1 MRAIRIQH
9 YQPIRVA
16 SVIALV
22 LWLVLFSITAQAAV
36 DARIDRSSVRLG
48 ETITLVVETDDA
60 SQTLDIDTSL
70 LTTDFHL
77 LDTRNE
83 SMVSFTNGVQSA
95 TIRTLYVLEPKHT
108 GSINIPGFKLG
119 KLSTRPIEITVE
131 DAPAAAVGEP
141 PVVFMEV
148 ESNTDRVYVHSQLA
162 LTVRLYYRYSLTEGS
177 LPDPQVEHAT
187 LVKLGETSMN
197 ATRNGVGYRALERVY
212 AVFPER
218 SGELIIPEIS
228 FLGRVN
234 EPSKKRNSLFTPMR
248 NRGRRVRTVSDVLK
262 ITVDPRPAQ
271 YPVATDWLPARQLLV
286 NSQIKTAK
294 GGARVGEPVTR
305 VIEMKAVGL
314 LDTMFPEISWPAM
327 DNARVYPDAPESV
340 SRNSGQWVTGRKIH
354 SFAIVPENTGELL
367 LPEISIPWWD
377 TVADKLKYA
386 VIPAELVDVL
396 PALGD
401 SIVPA
406 EPEAEPLPV
415 QEVPLLE
422 SNKPVSTPEYAP
434 ASQQK
439 SWWQILAITGFT
451 LWLLTLLLWWF
462 IRRKPAQTVETS
474 SFRQHQDSSL
484 LEFKHACNKN
494 QPLAAATALRQF
506 VIRELDISD
515 GLSGLEKRCRLE
527 EFDRLALLIEALN
540 HQLYAQGQKS
550 GESDWDG
557 KAFYR
562 QFNSWLKT
570 TAKISKARSNG
581 NALPPFYPE

>member
-1 MRAIRIQH
+1 MRANRLQH
-9 YQPIRVA
+9 YQSIRAA

-60 SQTLDIDTSL
+60 SQPLDIDTSL
-70 LTTDFHL
+70 LTSDFHL

-83 SMVSFTNGVQSA
+83 SMVSYTNGVQSA

-108 GSINIPGFKLG
+108 GKLSIPGFKLG
-119 KLSTRPIEITVE
+119 KLSTRPIEIAVE
-131 DAPAAAVGEP
+131 DAPAAAAGEP

-148 ESNTDRVYVHSQLA
+148 ESNTDRIYVHSQLA

-177 LPDPQVEHAT
+177 LPDPRVEHAS

-218 SGELIIPEIS
+218 SGELIVPEIS

-234 EPSKKRNSLFTPMR
+234 EPSNKRGSLFTPMR

-271 YPVATDWLPARQLLV
+271 YPAATDWLPARQLVV

-294 GGARVGEPVTR
+294 GGARVGEPITR

-340 SRNSGQWVTGRKIH
+340 SRNSGQWVTGRKVH

-401 SIVPA
+401 SAIPA
-406 EPEAEPLPV
+406 EPEPVAV
-415 QEVPLLE
+415 QELSPV
-422 SNKPVSTPEYAP
+422 KPSQP
-434 ASQQK
+434 ASMPVDALTSQQK

-462 IRRKPAQTVETS
+462 NRGKSVQIVATS
-474 SFRQHQDSSL
+474 SLRQDQENSL
-484 LEFKHACNKN
+484 LEFKNACNKN
-494 QPLAAATALRQF
+494 QPVAAATALRQF
-506 VIRELDISD
+506 VIRELDIAD
-515 GLSGLEKRCRLE
+515 GLSGLEKHCRLE
-527 EFDRLALLIEALN
+527 EFDQLAASVEALN
-540 HQLYAQGQKS
+540 KQLYAPEQGKGTVS
-550 GESDWDG
+550 WDG

-562 QFNSWLKT
+562 QFTSWLKA
-570 TAKISKARSNG
+570 TANTGKSKTNSNT
-581 NALPPFYPE
+581 LPPFYPE